1 MGRAELVEQKE
12 EGFHKRIETAGTG
25 GMVWLQLHSAKW
37 MRPLMPDLV
46 PMPRFIKKQ
55 GLDRL
60 FHECDSHMWRLGERH
75 IPEGI
80 VVDGGSDWFSL
91 TRSFVEYV
99 VYADD
104 QLVSQLRQFYTYT
117 LLPAEVGAG
126 CRAQA
131 GFSSHCS

>member
-1 MGRAELVEQKE
+1 
-12 EGFHKRIETAGTG
+12 
-25 GMVWLQLHSAKW
+25 
-37 MRPLMPDLV
+37 
-46 PMPRFIKKQ
+46 
-55 GLDRL
+55 
-60 FHECDSHMWRLGERH
+60 MWRLGERH

-117 LLPAEVGAG
+117 LLPAEVGA
-126 CRAQA
+126 CRTQA
-131 GFSSHCS
+131 ARFGASIAARAPVFSIQPYSFSPRRRQTK

>member
-1 MGRAELVEQKE
+1 
-12 EGFHKRIETAGTG
+12 
-25 GMVWLQLHSAKW
+25 
-37 MRPLMPDLV
+37 
-46 PMPRFIKKQ
+46 MPRFIKKQ

-99 VYADD
+99 VYAED

-117 LLPAEVGAG
+117 LLPAEVGAACG
-126 CRAQA
+126 PQDRFFFLLCLTYLYHFIPALGTCK
-131 GFSSHCS
+131 GFGWFCSGSFVPPLFQS